1 MNMEL
6 LVLGG
11 YGLFVWSAFIFTLA
25 SCFLLYAKT
34 KKELKEQ
41 EKKFLPS
48 LVRFD
53 IINKERRYCYG
64 ICSCIFSVYGL
75 VD

>member
-25 SCFLLYAKT
+25 SCFLLYVKT

-41 EKKFLPS
+41 EKKFLIEFKLIPVVETEFVKQKKIS
-48 LVRFD
+48 
-53 IINKERRYCYG
+53 KEILSG
-64 ICSCIFSVYGL
+64 SPVH
-75 VD
+75 